1 MKKEVFLGTVYT
13 TTNKAHDCFAC
24 WKTINAGNKT
34 RHDVWKED
42 KTVVNK
48 YYCKTCEAI
57 VTSIGSIAEK
67 PYNPRKNNF
76 SDMWSKIFGLFAR
89 LFYFIIWNDA
99 TKSKNTV

>member
-24 WKTINAGNKT
+24 WKKIHAGNKT

-48 YYCKTCEAI
+48 YYCKTCDAI
-57 VTSIGSIAEK
+57 VTSISNIWWK
-67 PYNPRKNNF
+67 PHNPIKNGF
-76 SDMWSKIFGLFAR
+76 SDVTSQIYWFMVR
-89 LFYFIIWNDA
+89 LFYFIMWKDA
-99 TKSKNTV
+99 TKSKKTL

>member
-1 MKKEVFLGTVYT
+1 MKETFLGTVYT
-13 TTNKAHDCFAC
+13 KTNKDHVCFGC
-24 WKTINAGNKT
+24 WETIKSGNKT

-48 YYCKTCEAI
+48 YFCKNCEAI
-57 VTSIGSIAEK
+57 ITNIANIWGK

-76 SDMWSKIFGLFAR
+76 ADYWSKIFGFLVR
-89 LFYFIIWNDA
+89 LFYFVIGKDA